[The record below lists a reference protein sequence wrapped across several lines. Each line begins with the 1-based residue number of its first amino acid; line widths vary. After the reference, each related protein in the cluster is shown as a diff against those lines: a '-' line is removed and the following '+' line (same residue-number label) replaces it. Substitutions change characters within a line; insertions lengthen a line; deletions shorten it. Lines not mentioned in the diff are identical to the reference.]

1 MAVNINKVYETV
13 LYVLNKEQRGYIP
26 PTEFNSLAELVQN
39 EIFQSY
45 LPDGNQLNRQN
56 QNNTQNSTEFFN
68 IYENNRYKLAPF
80 EREVSFD
87 YDASSACWYP
97 NLTQGAIRLL
107 GVIIS
112 EYNSSTNN
120 QGVVVQPSLN
130 PIIRSITELTSKV
143 DYETLIR
150 SKLTAPTQKNPI
162 AYQYILPS
170 NNTVN
175 ISSVVLKINPTPDSL
190 SVNCLLQPSTPSWG
204 FQTGTLGQYL
214 YTPNLSSNFQ
224 LDISEEYNL
233 IVGILKYA
241 GVIINDPTVIE
252 VAASEAQQ
260 VQVNEKS

>member
-26 PTEFNSLAELVQN
+26 PTEFNSLAGLVQN

-87 YDASSACWYP
+87 YDTGSACW
-97 NLTQGAIRLL
+97 NASINGAIRLL
-107 GVIIS
+107 GSIIS
-112 EYNSSTNN
+112 TYNSSTNN
-120 QGVVVQPSLN
+120 LGATVQPSLN
-130 PIIRSITELTSKV
+130 PTIRSITELASKV
-143 DYETLIR
+143 DYENLIR
-150 SKLTAPTQKNPI
+150 SKLTKPTQKHPL
-162 AYQYILPS
+162 AYQHVLPF
-170 NNTVN
+170 NNTSG
-175 ISSVVLKINPTPDSL
+175 ITGVVLKVNPTPDSL
-190 SVNCLLQPSTPSWG
+190 SVNCLLQPSIPAWG
-204 FQTGTLGQYL
+204 FTTGTLGQYL
-214 YTPNLSSNFQ
+214 YTPSLSSDFQ

-252 VAASEAQQ
+252 VAASEVQQ

>member
-87 YDASSACWYP
+87 YNGASACW
-97 NLTQGAIRLL
+97 NANINGAIRLL
-107 GVIIS
+107 GSIIS
-112 EYNSSTNN
+112 TYNSSTNN

-130 PIIRSITELTSKV
+130 PTIRSITELASKI
-143 DYETLIR
+143 DYENLIR
-150 SKLTAPTQKNPI
+150 SKLTKPTQKYPL
-162 AYQYILPS
+162 AYQHVLPF
-170 NNTVN
+170 NNASGITG
-175 ISSVVLKINPTPDSL
+175 VVLKVNPTPDSL
-190 SVNCLLQPSTPSWG
+190 SVNCLLEPSVPAWG
-204 FQTGTLGQYL
+204 FTTGTLGQYL
-214 YTPNLSSNFQ
+214 YTPGLSSDFQ